1 MKWIKQSLQ
10 VGSRLEGGWVTIVS
24 LWDMQQYFCVS
35 QRQGKILCLYATMC
49 KKCFIIRIMRDIS
62 GAIRISE
69 CLIVTSEF
77 HSYSQ
82 LSLNFTEE
90 CCYPVNSMSGLTH
103 YFMPCWPRIFCKSV
117 AEEEGSILKLIEL
130 GETWSCTYN
139 HTVRN
144 WQLHIV
150 GYHRHN
156 VSFLSIN
163 PNLEVSSSH

>member
-1 MKWIKQSLQ
+1 
-10 VGSRLEGGWVTIVS
+10 
-24 LWDMQQYFCVS
+24 
-35 QRQGKILCLYATMC
+35 
-49 KKCFIIRIMRDIS
+49 MRDIS

-82 LSLNFTEE
+82 LHLNFTEE
-90 CCYPVNSMSGLTH
+90 CCYPVNSMSGLTR
-103 YFMPCWPRIFCKSV
+103 YLMPCWPRIFCKSV

-130 GETWSCTYN
+130 GETWSGTYN

-150 GYHRHN
+150 GYHRYN
-156 VSFLSIN
+156 VFSLSIN
-163 PNLEVSSSH
+163 PNLEVSSSHWLIFGSSWGIFNKLNWVQSPIKCGSLAWNTPSTQNYGKY